1 MAPIKIDVV
10 TSEAVGAE
18 IPDGELQLL
27 SGGLVIL
34 PKSQHVFYDGKPL
47 PLKGLTYRL
56 LERLVLAQQQL
67 VSADELA
74 RSVWHKS
81 YVSDET
87 LAQRVSLLR
96 KALSFLQAEVIE
108 SVRSEGYRWLL
119 PVVKQITTPP
129 IVAKPDNT
137 DFFAGAVQANG
148 AAKADSTAQV
158 NNAAQANSAARLMR
172 APQGAAPYFYLA
184 VLLLLLIAAWFY
196 LAKPSLSHSNN
207 LAEPAQPALLQKA
220 FGYARQNT
228 ASGNEIAI
236 ELFEEFLQQSPDHT
250 AARLA
255 LAAATIE
262 RVVKFNGEPLL
273 LERAADQIS
282 HLATTDVSRW
292 QLEKLTGYYFDA
304 QGDIAQAIYHYEQA
318 LAANSGA
325 ISEIAASLA
334 YLYVRKGRMYE
345 AMQLNLTVLNNKN
358 GYTFLQIAEILY
370 LTGFTEQA
378 KVWAEVAYKIAPD
391 DAFVATQYARDAKAR
406 GQTEVAYQALNKLE
420 QFQSATAD
428 SYITLAVLAMQDQQ
442 WQQAEQA
449 LEKATALE
457 ANSLYA
463 QSLSYWLS
471 KKNHVIAAVIRPLTE
486 HKTPV
491 WPNWHIAKSIV
502 HLADDDSAAAK
513 QAIATALAA
522 GFSDYQYLLA
532 LPVFQPLFADAEFQ
546 QLIQQ
551 MRHSVTTERSKIAT
565 ISLPDPA
572 ALMLAE

>member
-1 MAPIKIDVV
+1 MDPIKINAV

-18 IPDGELQLL
+18 MPGGELQLL
-27 SGGLVIL
+27 SAGLVIL
-34 PKSQHVFYDGKPL
+34 PKSQHVFYDGKAL

-56 LERLVLAQQQL
+56 LEKLVLAEQQV

-74 RSVWHKS
+74 RSVWHTS

-108 SVRSEGYRWLL
+108 SVRSEGYRWVL

-129 IVAKPDNT
+129 IVAKPDNADVFT
-137 DFFAGAVQANG
+137 GAAQANG
-148 AAKADSTAQV
+148 AAKANSNAQL
-158 NNAAQANSAARLMR
+158 NNAAQANSAARLLS

-184 VLLLLLIAAWFY
+184 VLVLLIAAWFY
-196 LAKPSLSHSNN
+196 LAKPSLSHSTNM
-207 LAEPAQPALLQKA
+207 AEPAQPALLQKA
-220 FGYARQNT
+220 FGYAQQNT

-236 ELFEEFLQQSPDHT
+236 ELFQEFLQQSPDHT

-370 LTGFTEQA
+370 LTGLTEQA

-449 LEKATALE
+449 LAKATALE

-471 KKNHVIAAVIRPLTE
+471 KKNHVKAAVVRPLTE